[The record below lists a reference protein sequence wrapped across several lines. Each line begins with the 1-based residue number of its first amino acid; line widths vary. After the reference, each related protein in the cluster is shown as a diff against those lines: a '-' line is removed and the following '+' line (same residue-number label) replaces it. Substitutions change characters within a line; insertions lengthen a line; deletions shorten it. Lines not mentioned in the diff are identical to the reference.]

1 MRALSEKRLSDYMA
15 QQIADE
21 ILSGRIAGGTQLKQE
36 ELAEVFGASRI
47 PIREALQVLEGQ
59 GLIVRLATRRI
70 YAVELSEEQIQII
83 YEMIGDILKKAVENL
98 KNEDKGKEVITILS
112 SDLSTSKRFDEI
124 LLDCTDNAYLS
135 KLLYTA
141 SDCYIRF
148 AVSFAV
154 SCGLNEQENKCRE
167 EMKQIILE
175 ENGVNLDS
183 ISGRKKIFKKI
194 DVWMKVLSDIVNIE
208 RGKNK

>member
-1 MRALSEKRLSDYMA
+1 M
-15 QQIADE
+15 
-21 ILSGRIAGGTQLKQE
+21 
-36 ELAEVFGASRI
+36 
-47 PIREALQVLEGQ
+47 
-59 GLIVRLATRRI
+59 
-70 YAVELSEEQIQII
+70 
-83 YEMIGDILKKAVENL
+83 
-98 KNEDKGKEVITILS
+98 
-112 SDLSTSKRFDEI
+112 

-148 AVSFAV
+148 AVS
-154 SCGLNEQENKCRE
+154 CGSNEQENKCRE

>member
-1 MRALSEKRLSDYMA
+1 M
-15 QQIADE
+15 
-21 ILSGRIAGGTQLKQE
+21 
-36 ELAEVFGASRI
+36 
-47 PIREALQVLEGQ
+47 
-59 GLIVRLATRRI
+59 IVRLATRRI

-148 AVSFAV
+148 AVS
-154 SCGLNEQENKCRE
+154 CGLNEQENKCRE